1 MPRTTAAIEIGN
13 SVISLLWQLRCHCN
27 LNHNKF
33 SSFSDT
39 TVVAIFPNLCLS
51 WRSLCSSLGG
61 IDPDKL
67 KPPFKRSKIWGI
79 RFSGYKRL
87 SVFDEEDKL
96 LCLFNC
102 RNCHPVSLLFWFRLV
117 FVLFR
122 FVLAVSFRSFCW
134 VPIPPA
140 YKHIERRTPTGSD
153 EAFVL
158 MSRVDCTL
166 GAGDFSSAVSGFC
179 QVFIVTRAK
188 RIGFPL
194 ISTLNRPFICLF

>member
-1 MPRTTAAIEIGN
+1 MP
-13 SVISLLWQLRCHCN
+13 
-27 LNHNKF
+27 
-33 SSFSDT
+33 
-39 TVVAIFPNLCLS
+39 
-51 WRSLCSSLGG
+51 SSLGG

-79 RFSGYKRL
+79 RFSGCKRL

-158 MSRVDCTL
+158 VRIRYTQNNYLTILKRKNTERYRVVFFKDNRTK
-166 GAGDFSSAVSGFC
+166 SPWETRVVSYMWLMTE
-179 QVFIVTRAK
+179 VRVPK
-188 RIGFPL
+188 NSVDKEL
-194 ISTLNRPFICLF
+194 IWMAISGKE